1 MGQRN
6 QQGRR
11 PIGILWSSIIFIFG
25 VISCSSIPHLKVN
38 YRLPPSTEELKGQ
51 KVVLSFSDERGDKEI
66 LGKGARDK
74 FRDFSG
80 RILFSLSKGT
90 EDGFMVGVYDLPLFI
105 REVFKRRLENEG
117 MGVLG
122 PGEMGDT
129 EIQIVL
135 EEFKLDFMG
144 GKWHFDM
151 AYEARLKRGGKVL
164 SRQMIRGGGERLRVI
179 GTGDAHKIVGESLT
193 DLVNQLDVGRLMS
206 QARL

>member
-11 PIGILWSSIIFIFG
+11 PMGIFCISTIFILG
-25 VISCSSIPHLKVN
+25 VISCSSVPHLKVD

-51 KVVLSFSDERGDKEI
+51 KVVLSFSDVRRDKEI

-80 RILFSLSKGT
+80 KILFSLSRGT
-90 EDGFMVGVYDLPLFI
+90 EEGFMVGVYDLPLFI
-105 REVFKRRLENEG
+105 RELFKRRLENEG
-117 MGVLG
+117 LGVLG
-122 PGEMGDT
+122 PGETGDS
-129 EIQIVL
+129 EIQIAL

-144 GKWHFDM
+144 GKWHFKM
-151 AYEARLKRGGKVL
+151 AYQARLKKEGKVL
-164 SRQMIRGGGERLRVI
+164 SRQMIRGRGERLRVI

-193 DLVNQLDVGRLMS
+193 DLVNQLDVGRLLR
-206 QARL
+206 QAGM